1 MVDWRN
7 TRCWVMSQLLQLLKV
22 YVAQVM
28 IVAAPSAQKPKSLCV
43 SLGRADWLR
52 AGSGVTAFVGKRLRG
67 NFWLLVTMVEV
78 WMVIV
83 PLSNHEL

>member
-28 IVAAPSAQKPKSLCV
+28 IVAARSAQKSH
-43 SLGRADWLR
+43 SASR
-52 AGSGVTAFVGKRLRG
+52 SGEQTG
-67 NFWLLVTMVEV
+67 
-78 WMVIV
+78 
-83 PLSNHEL
+83 

>member
-28 IVAAPSAQKPKSLCV
+28 IVAAPSAQKTKVALRLAQESRLVESPPPATRKVYWGRNGPSLELIFSAV
-43 SLGRADWLR
+43 SY
-52 AGSGVTAFVGKRLRG
+52 
-67 NFWLLVTMVEV
+67 
-78 WMVIV
+78 
-83 PLSNHEL
+83 